1 MNVEGGRESLIP
13 DRGVEVPFKFKSLVG
28 VGWVQ
33 PRNATI
39 HIRASDNSAQ
49 WSVSFG
55 LIETVRLS
63 DHTGTA
69 GISTCVKKNG
79 TWPGRNYYV
88 GQGDGEQL
96 GSSWGGSLLPVIAG
110 SEEKEAIVEEIHSV
124 WV

>member
-1 MNVEGGRESLIP
+1 MTTALSGAL
-13 DRGVEVPFKFKSLVG
+13 
-28 VGWVQ
+28 
-33 PRNATI
+33 
-39 HIRASDNSAQ
+39 AS
-49 WSVSFG
+49 G

-63 DHTGTA
+63 DHTGAA

-79 TWPGRNYYV
+79 TWPGRNYCV

>member
-63 DHTGTA
+63 YRNSRDQYVCQEEWHLA
-69 GISTCVKKNG
+69 RKKLL
-79 TWPGRNYYV
+79 R
-88 GQGDGEQL
+88 
-96 GSSWGGSLLPVIAG
+96 GSR
-110 SEEKEAIVEEIHSV
+110 
-124 WV
+124 

>member
-13 DRGVEVPFKFKSLVG
+13 DRGVEVPFKFKRLVG

-55 LIETVRLS
+55 FDRDCQTIRPYRNSRDQYVCQEGWHLAR
-63 DHTGTA
+63 
-69 GISTCVKKNG
+69 KKVL
-79 TWPGRNYYV
+79 R
-88 GQGDGEQL
+88 
-96 GSSWGGSLLPVIAG
+96 GSG
-110 SEEKEAIVEEIHSV
+110 
-124 WV
+124 